1 MESGKLY
8 SNNSEVLNLSSNQTI
23 NGLKTFKNNIVVTGG
38 KGLRFNSQ
46 DAYIFTANKLYR
58 FFGASTSETI
68 AVMADSGSDNFLR
81 PGTTDKLTLG
91 TSTYKWKDLYL
102 SGNLSDGTNNI
113 TVAELTKHVTIDT
126 EQDLSAYKDFLE
138 GLGISNTFKLKKLT
152 GETSQTAVD
161 CRTIDDGIY
170 YLPKSTYFYVNTNSV
185 TTLGEG
191 FVIIA
196 TKTNGGTGKYWFYFG
211 ERSSQPTIMKGYL
224 TSTSGNYSV
233 IQTEGFVKTNS
244 TMTQDISCSSS
255 TYKSVLNLTGH
266 SGNGTYLDFT
276 NFENGVG
283 KTCSIGINGNFEPSF
298 IDKDGN
304 EKSFGG
310 ITLRRWTD

>member
-1 MESGKLY
+1 MALTNNPTPNDVVKEIKKIGSEYLKNATV
-8 SNNSEVLNLSSNQTI
+8 SNDTLTI
-23 NGLKTFKNNIVVTGG
+23 TK
-38 KGLRFNSQ
+38 Q
-46 DAYIFTANKLYR
+46 D
-58 FFGASTSETI
+58 
-68 AVMADSGSDNFLR
+68 
-81 PGTTDKLTLG
+81 G
-91 TSTYKWKDLYL
+91 TS
-102 SGNLSDGTNNI
+102 
-113 TVAELTKHVTIDT
+113 VTFAGGSTPENMVTTDT
-126 EQDLSAYKDFLE
+126 EQDLSAYKGFLE
-138 GLGISNTFKLKKLT
+138 GLGISDIFKLKKLT

-170 YLPKSTYFYVNTNSV
+170 YLPKSTYFYVNNNSV
-185 TTLGEG
+185 TALGEG

-211 ERSSQPTIMKGYL
+211 ERDAQPTVMKGYL
-224 TSTSGNYSV
+224 TSAGGNYST

-244 TMTQDISCSSS
+244 AMTQDISCNSS
-255 TYKSVLNLTGH
+255 TNKSVLNLNGH
-266 SGNGTYLDFT
+266 SANGTYLDFT

-310 ITLRRWTD
+310 GMKLWRYED